1 MDADFVING
10 NGPAPE
16 IDIAED
22 AADALRAWQRQVRDA
37 LIVLDTAKYSE
48 AIRGLCAWYERVFF
62 DGEYAEAPPRA
73 GLDAIVDELALAAQP
88 YDILRALARAHWAI
102 RVAEEL
108 SNWRQCLR
116 SSGPESSPLGLAT
129 NRLELALDEARRQ
142 LDCQPGT

>member
-1 MDADFVING
+1 VING
-10 NGPAPE
+10 HRPAPE
-16 IDIAED
+16 IDVAED
-22 AADALRAWQRQVRDA
+22 AADALRGWHRQVREV
-37 LIVLDTAKYSE
+37 LVVLDAPKRSE
-48 AIRGLCAWYERVFF
+48 AIRGLAAWYERVCL
-62 DGEYAEAPPRA
+62 DGDYTEAPPRE
-73 GLDAIVDELALAAQP
+73 GLDIVVDELALAAQP

-116 SSGPESSPLGLAT
+116 SSGPGSSPLGLAT